1 MSNPIPKQS
10 PSGLKSLIPAWL
22 RSYQKPWLK
31 ADVVAGVTTAAVVIP
46 NSLAYATVAGLPVE
60 AGLYTSCV
68 PMAIYALLGT
78 SRALSVSTTTTLAIL
93 CATAL
98 SRAVPDGNPAALLV
112 ATATLASLVGIML
125 TVASVLRLGFVAN
138 FISEPV
144 LIGFKAGIAIIII
157 SDQLPKLLGIHFQKA
172 GFFHNVLAIVTG
184 LPHASPATVAVGV
197 ATLGVLLALR
207 RFLPQVPAP
216 LVAVA
221 GAILATVVFRLPAH
235 GVATVGHV
243 PTGLPSV
250 TMPNLELAGQ
260 LWHVAL
266 GMALMS
272 FTESI
277 AAGRAFARVGEH
289 APLANRE
296 LIATGLANL
305 GGALLGAM
313 PAGGGTTQTA
323 VNRRAG
329 ACTQAAGLVTAGVA
343 LATMLLLSALIGLI
357 PHAALA
363 AVVIVYSVGLF
374 NPVEFRAIAH
384 VRRTEFVWAL
394 VALAGVVLV
403 GTLEG
408 ILIAIVV
415 SLVALAYQVS
425 DPPVY
430 VLRRKPNTN
439 VFRPVS
445 DLHPNDESFPGLLLL
460 RPEGR
465 IFFANV
471 EHVGQKIRSQIIAT
485 RPTVVAVDL
494 GGVFDIEYTALKM
507 FTESEQKLRAA
518 GITLWIAN
526 LNPNVYEMLHRAP
539 LGATLGR
546 ERMFF
551 TLEQAV
557 ARYAAITAAHAVE

>member
-46 NSLAYATVAGLPVE
+46 NSVAYATVAGLPVE

-98 SRAVPDGNPAALLV
+98 SRVVPDGNPAALLV
-112 ATATLASLVGIML
+112 ATATLATLVGIML

-157 SDQLPKLLGIHFQKA
+157 SDQLPKLLGIHFQKG

-329 ACTQAAGLVTAGVA
+329 ACTQAAGLVTAAVA
-343 LATMLLLSALIGLI
+343 LATMLLLSAVIGLI

-384 VRRTEFVWAL
+384 VRRTEFAWAI

-494 GGVFDIEYTALKM
+494 GGVFDIEHTALKM

-557 ARYAAITAAHAVE
+557 ARYAAITTAHAVE